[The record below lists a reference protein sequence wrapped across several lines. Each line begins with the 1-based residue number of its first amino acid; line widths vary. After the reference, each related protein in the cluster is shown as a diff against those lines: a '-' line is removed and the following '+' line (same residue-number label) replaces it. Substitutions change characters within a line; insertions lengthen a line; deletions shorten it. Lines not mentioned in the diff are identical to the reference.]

1 MRPVGSHR
9 SRTAATGS
17 VSLCA
22 AAHVSTIV
30 RNPGLPTES
39 TIAAASA
46 TVLMSDVSLAASGSM
61 Q

>member
-9 SRTAATGS
+9 SSTAATGS
-17 VSLCA
+17 RSLCPA
-22 AAHVSTIV
+22 AQVSTIV
-30 RNPGLPTES
+30 RNPGLPTAS

-46 TVLMSDVSLAASGSM
+46 TVLMREVSLAASGSM